1 MDLTEMA
8 TEFVAPIE
16 SHHPTVAKL
25 ESSFRT
31 RLVL

>member
-1 MDLTEMA
+1 MNLTEMA
-8 TEFVAPIE
+8 TEFVPHDGA
-16 SHHPTVAKL
+16 HHPTVAKL